1 MSGINWC
8 GMGVV
13 IYSLVVSCLP
23 DRKGITHTPVR
34 YNTGIGMITINHSH
48 SGYAPTKGT
57 ASQRLARAIVD
68 HCAEHRLSRLVM
80 FIHGGGTQGW
90 EVAGL
95 VFDRG
100 L

>member
-1 MSGINWC
+1 
-8 GMGVV
+8 MGVV

-68 HCAEHRLSRLVM
+68 HCAAQTPLIAVGNVYSWGRYPGV
-80 FIHGGGTQGW
+80 GGCR
-90 EVAGL
+90 AC
-95 VFDRG
+95 F
-100 L
+100 